1 MKRKRNR
8 YTTFT
13 FYDLKWKRILFT
25 FRTERTIG
33 FRYRRR
39 YIERDRYGR
48 TLRDFKLTMDD
59 GWAVKRESTILREST
74 FGLRGESER
83 FNPDVSDI
91 LSTEDRYRVAPRRGK
106 RAAFW
111 TGGRKVARLRF
122 EYRRKYHFFFRRDFV
137 DDFDIESVRWNVG
150 IIVQVA
156 HALHCPTTTDSDLA
170 ICLRGQDVDTLLNVK
185 IHKPSYVP
193 AFAPLIDNAVIPDKP
208 YNLMKNPQMFDR
220 YIAGWKAVLKAS
232 CITYDWCVSTHF

>member
-48 TLRDFKLTMDD
+48 TLQDFKLTMDD

-111 TGGRKVARLRF
+111 TGGRKVARLRS
-122 EYRRKYHFFFRRDFV
+122 EYRRKYHFFFIAISSMISTLRA
-137 DDFDIESVRWNVG
+137 FDEMLESLFRWRTPFTAPPLLTAIWQYVCAAKTWTLCWTWRFINRVTCLHSLRWSTTRSFRTSLTTWWKILRCSTG
-150 IIVQVA
+150 I
-156 HALHCPTTTDSDLA
+156 
-170 ICLRGQDVDTLLNVK
+170 
-185 IHKPSYVP
+185 
-193 AFAPLIDNAVIPDKP
+193 
-208 YNLMKNPQMFDR
+208 
-220 YIAGWKAVLKAS
+220 
-232 CITYDWCVSTHF
+232 

>member
-48 TLRDFKLTMDD
+48 TLQDFKLTMDD

-122 EYRRKYHFFFRRDFV
+122 EYRRKYHFFFRREQQFR
-137 DDFDIESVRWNVG
+137 RWFRHWERSIKCWNHCFRWRTPFTAPPPLTAIWQYVCAAKTWTLCWTWRFINRVTCLHSLRWSTTRSFRTSLTTWWKILRCSTG
-150 IIVQVA
+150 I
-156 HALHCPTTTDSDLA
+156 
-170 ICLRGQDVDTLLNVK
+170 
-185 IHKPSYVP
+185 
-193 AFAPLIDNAVIPDKP
+193 
-208 YNLMKNPQMFDR
+208 
-220 YIAGWKAVLKAS
+220 
-232 CITYDWCVSTHF
+232 

>member
-1 MKRKRNR
+1 MEEHCKISSSQWMMAGPWKGKVRFYANRHLACGANRNVSIPTCLTSCRRKIDIVLPLVEVNEPR
-8 YTTFT
+8 
-13 FYDLKWKRILFT
+13 
-25 FRTERTIG
+25 
-33 FRYRRR
+33 
-39 YIERDRYGR
+39 
-48 TLRDFKLTMDD
+48 
-59 GWAVKRESTILREST
+59 
-74 FGLRGESER
+74 SER
-83 FNPDVSDI
+83 EDVRSRDCDSNI
-91 LSTEDRYRVAPRRGK
+91 DGNII
-106 RAAFW
+106 
-111 TGGRKVARLRF
+111 
-122 EYRRKYHFFFRRDFV
+122 FFFHRDFV

-220 YIAGWKAVLKAS
+220 YIAGYMLRQIVYLLLDEKL
-232 CITYDWCVSTHF
+232 F

>member
-111 TGGRKVARLRF
+111 TGGRKIARLRF
-122 EYRRKYHFFFRRDFV
+122 EYRRKYHFFFFIAISSMISTLRA
-137 DDFDIESVRWNVG
+137 FDEMLESLF
-150 IIVQVA
+150 QVA

-220 YIAGWKAVLKAS
+220 YIAGYMLRQIVYLLLDEKL
-232 CITYDWCVSTHF
+232 F